1 MDIPT
6 FPGERYEEV
15 EPGFWTWTGGR
26 SIVGDMNERLQDH
39 LDQAEDN
46 EYTAGRASM
55 NAYRAVIAGDDPKII
70 RAKCDMAVALF
81 ARVLTDRKVT
91 RILES

>member
-1 MDIPT
+1 M
-6 FPGERYEEV
+6 
-15 EPGFWTWTGGR
+15 
-26 SIVGDMNERLQDH
+26 GDMSKRLQDH

-46 EYTAGRASM
+46 ERAAGRASRS
-55 NAYRAVIAGDDPKII
+55 AYRSVIAVDPKEDPKII

-81 ARVLTDRKVT
+81 KQVLTDRKIT